1 MTNEGF
7 DLIPFAEVKAM
18 ALKNPDVWEAYDDIQ
33 VRKALAAQ
41 LKSVQKAM
49 DLTQSRSA

>member
-1 MTNEGF
+1 MTNKGF

-18 ALKNPDVWEAYDDIQ
+18 ALKNPDVREDYDDIQ

-41 LKSVQKAM
+41 LKSAQKVMA
-49 DLTQSRSA
+49 LAQSRNA